1 MMPHSASLV
10 WVTPNAEQLI
20 ADIARV
26 SSPERQGDD
35 PQKLIGWLI
44 RKRHWSPFE
53 MVSMCVEINTTRDI
67 GRQILRHRSFSFQE
81 FSQRWAS
88 NLKLGIVAPPHCRMQ
103 NPEAREFP
111 IDCDDAELNGWWTA
125 VANSVLVSAYQQY
138 EAALEKGISR
148 EVARAILPEGVT
160 ATRMYMSGTFRSW
173 IHYLQLRMSADT
185 QAEHRAVACSIAEI
199 LSTVAPFVSECA
211 IQKTGQNP

>member
-1 MMPHSASLV
+1 MIDHP
-10 WVTPNAEQLI
+10 
-20 ADIARV
+20 
-26 SSPERQGDD
+26 
-35 PQKLIGWLI
+35 K
-44 RKRHWSPFE
+44 
-53 MVSMCVEINTTRDI
+53 
-67 GRQILRHRSFSFQE
+67 
-81 FSQRWAS
+81 
-88 NLKLGIVAPPHCRMQ
+88 CRLQ

-111 IDCDDAELNGWWTA
+111 IDCDDDDLNGWWAA
-125 VANSVLVSAYQQY
+125 VINSALVSARQQY

>member
-1 MMPHSASLV
+1 MTHSASLV

-148 EVARAILPEGVT
+148 EVARAILPEGMT

-185 QAEHRAVACSIAEI
+185 QAEHRAVASSIASI
-199 LSTVAPFVSECA
+199 FSSIAPFVSECA